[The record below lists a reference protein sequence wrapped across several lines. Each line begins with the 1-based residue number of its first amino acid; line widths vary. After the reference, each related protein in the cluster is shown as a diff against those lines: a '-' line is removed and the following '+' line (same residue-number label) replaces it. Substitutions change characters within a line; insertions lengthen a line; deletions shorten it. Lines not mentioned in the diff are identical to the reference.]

1 MLPKIS
7 KKASYMLN
15 IPELSGGINL
25 RDGISLIQDN
35 QMTESVNM
43 WYKDGLLKTRPAV
56 KSNADRDK
64 MEEFVSTSVGNITV
78 SMNPANSAV
87 IHNIMHV
94 LEVTVISQDKA
105 QAESAYSITQK
116 ISLRYID
123 NAALS
128 VISLGEIIIHETV
141 SYDLKCLA
149 VQHNGDIYCYVR
161 YETNYDKPEWHYVN
175 EVYKIER
182 HSEGDYG
189 SITKLSDTDLY
200 IPILMTNCRPNR
212 GGTYESQGEL
222 MLRGGTMAEGYNLL
236 GQYYR
241 MVYST
246 YDISEDAERYYE
258 PDGKNYTKMRYSL
271 LYSINNMEFWTG
283 GKTVTAEITDKTG
296 TKYVHTAEIG
306 SGSTVEQTSPGDGL
320 YMNIEGNLLYFSN
333 STSST
338 VPAGIAED
346 EYVYNN
352 MVITAPCPYSD
363 ANWAK
368 VTNMTQAVWYG
379 NTSLGINGGSRL
391 FLGGNTDEKE
401 KALVVWSDL
410 NNPLYFSENNYTY
423 VGDKAQAVTAFGR
436 QGESLIIFKER
447 EIYSTQYQAS
457 SVTAEELMNQSAID
471 LSVQLA
477 YFPMVQ
483 IHAGIGCDCPG
494 SVQLCRNRLVWADSS
509 GKVYTL
515 TAQNQYSERNV
526 FEISQMIERKLRTEP
541 ADELQKAHSAD
552 WEGRYLLFVG
562 SHVYVMDYNT
572 YGYHYVSSYSKNE
585 DANMLIPWY
594 YWELPIE
601 PMSVIAIGSMIYMLE
616 YAYLGTYVGLQRAV
630 VNMFYIDGS
639 GTVDEVNRLEYA
651 GEYPE
656 SVAEYDW
663 TLWQAVLYQAAIHS
677 LVQTKL
683 FDFHQPAFFKNIPM
697 VNVTFGNNGGTPI
710 TVKFITESKTED
722 ESTITLN
729 ESEAAEYS
737 PEYLHNRQFRPY
749 SRVNVRFGI
758 RFESEGAMAIDAIS
772 LQYTILRG
780 AK

>member
-56 KSNADRDK
+56 KSNADRGK

-87 IHNIMHV
+87 INNVMHV
-94 LEVTVISQDKA
+94 LEVTVISQDKT
-105 QAESAYSITQK
+105 QSESEYHITQK
-116 ISLRYID
+116 LSLRYID
-123 NAALS
+123 NTALS
-128 VISLGEIIIHETV
+128 VISLGTIELGN
-141 SYDLKCLA
+141 YYNLKCLA

-161 YETNYDKPEWHYVN
+161 YETSDASPDYHFRN
-175 EVYKIER
+175 EIYKITR
-182 HSEGDYG
+182 ISEGVY
-189 SITKLSDTDLY
+189 SNIVKLTDGDLY
-200 IPILMTNCRPNR
+200 IPVILTNCRPNR
-212 GGTYESQGEL
+212 GSTYESQGEL

-236 GQYYR
+236 GRYYR

-246 YDISEDAERYYE
+246 YDISEDADKYSE
-258 PDGKNYTKMRYSL
+258 PNGTFTKMRYSL
-271 LYSINNMEFWTG
+271 LHSITNMEFWTG

-296 TKYVHTAEIG
+296 TKYVHTAEIHSNG
-306 SGSTVEQTSPGDGL
+306 AVEQTSPGDGL
-320 YMNIEGNLLYFSN
+320 YMHVEGNLLYFS
-333 STSST
+333 SSPSDT
-338 VPAGIAED
+338 YPAGIAE
-346 EYVYNN
+346 ENYVYNN
-352 MVITAPCPYSD
+352 MVITAPCPNSD

-379 NTSLGINGGSRL
+379 NASLGINGGSRL

-447 EIYSTQYQAS
+447 ELYSTQYRAG
-457 SVTAEELMNQSAID
+457 SVTAEELIHQNID

-515 TAQNQYSERNV
+515 TSQNQYSERNV
-526 FEISQMIERKLRTEP
+526 FEISQMIERKLRTETEE
-541 ADELQKAHSAD
+541 ELQKAHSAD

-562 SHVYVMDYNT
+562 KHVYVMDYNT
-572 YGYHYVSSYSKNE
+572 YGYHYVSSYSKSE

-601 PMSVIAIGSMIYMLE
+601 PMSVIAIGNIIYMLE
-616 YAYLGTYVGLQRAV
+616 YAWLGTFVGLQRAV
-630 VNMFYIDGS
+630 VNMFYIDGN
-639 GTVDEVNRLEYA
+639 GAVDEVNRLEYT
-651 GEYPE
+651 GEYSE
-656 SVAEYDW
+656 SAGDYDSS
-663 TLWQAVLYQAAIHS
+663 LWQVVCYRNSIHS

-683 FDFHQPAFFKNIPM
+683 FDFHQPAFLKNIPM
-697 VNVTFGNNGGTPI
+697 VNVTFGNNGGIPVS
-710 TVKFITESKTED
+710 VKFITESMLAD
-722 ESTITLN
+722 ESTIVLG
-729 ESEAAEYS
+729 ESEAEEYS

-749 SRVNVRFGI
+749 SRANVRFGI

-772 LQYTILRG
+772 LQYTVLRG